1 MWFMRG
7 RVACADSMTD
17 ESSMQYAP
25 LPKPPKKDS
34 PQDAKFSGAALGAP
48 TATRSRNRRVVYRVD
63 VWSRTILLSWEMAT
77 FFVKVVAS
85 KQHPLRD
92 QSVKVEDG
100 KLFSSTNQESPPQ
113 TLNEKSSKRFQR
125 YGWVLRVFPKR
136 CRKKANRKAVFNV
149 TIWLCAFSLRGVPKK
164 HKIVTLRC
172 VKKKL

>member
-25 LPKPPKKDS
+25 LPKPPKKTVHKTPS
-34 PQDAKFSGAALGAP
+34 SVGAALGAP
-48 TATRSRNRRVVYRVD
+48 TATRSQNRRVVYRVD

-113 TLNEKSSKRFQR
+113 TNEKSSKRFQR
-125 YGWVLRVFPKR
+125 CGWVLRVFLKG
-136 CRKKANRKAVFNV
+136 CRKKNQSVKP
-149 TIWLCAFSLRGVPKK
+149 FS
-164 HKIVTLRC
+164 TLRSGSARFP
-172 VKKKL
+172 